1 MGRLYIMATMI
12 RAGSDSAAS
21 WRDRRAAATQP
32 DGHRAPAA
40 AVWAALV
47 SVWAFWGGTYLA
59 IRVVVRTMPP
69 FLSASLRFLVA
80 GAVLY
85 AVAVRRGDRAGDRPS
100 RAQWMAAA
108 IIGGSLLLGGNGL
121 VMWAEQTVASGIAAL
136 IIASVPLW
144 LALLDRVVL
153 GNRLSWLAVVGL
165 AVGFSGLVLLVNPS
179 GGSRLNLAGAG
190 ALMIASLS
198 WAAGSLYARHAPLP
212 KRPLVGT
219 GMQMLAGGMLLGLV
233 GLARGELGQ
242 FDPAAVSIESVLGL
256 AYLIV
261 FGSLV
266 AFSAYIWLLRV
277 TRTTLV
283 STYAYVN
290 PIVAVFL
297 GWGVLSEPISLQT
310 LIAGMI
316 IVVAVAL
323 IVSARRTKEP
333 APALEQR

>member
-1 MGRLYIMATMI
+1 MSSMLRT
-12 RAGSDSAAS
+12 DSGLAAS
-21 WRDRRAAATQP
+21 WRDRRASAREPQ
-32 DGHRAPAA
+32 GHRAPAP
-40 AVWAALV
+40 AVWAALL

-59 IRVVVRTMPP
+59 IRLVVRTMPP
-69 FLSASLRFLVA
+69 FLSASIRFLVA

-85 AVAVRRGDRAGDRPS
+85 AIAVRRGDRQGDRPT
-100 RAQWMAAA
+100 RAQWVAAT

-121 VMWAEQTVASGIAAL
+121 VMWAERTVPSGIAAL

-144 LALLDRVVL
+144 LALLDRIVL

-179 GGSRLNLAGAG
+179 GGSRLDLAGAA
-190 ALMIASLS
+190 ALVFASVS
-198 WAAGSLYARHAPLP
+198 WAAGSLYARHADLP

-219 GMQMLAGGMLLGLV
+219 GMQMLAGGVLLGLV

-242 FDPAAVSIESVLGL
+242 FDPASVSLESILGL
-256 AYLIV
+256 VYLVV

-266 AFSAYIWLLRV
+266 AFSAYIWLLRA

-297 GWGVLSEPISLQT
+297 GWAVLSEPISLRT
-310 LIAGMI
+310 LLAGAI
-316 IVVAVAL
+316 IVIAVAL
-323 IVSARRTKEP
+323 IVSARP
-333 APALEQR
+333 AKQPKPAEIQR

>member
-1 MGRLYIMATMI
+1 MPFMLRT
-12 RAGSDSAAS
+12 DSGIAPS
-21 WRDRRAAATQP
+21 WRDRRAGAASP
-32 DGHRAPAA
+32 VGHRAPAA
-40 AVWAALV
+40 AVWAALL

-59 IRVVVRTMPP
+59 IRLVVRTMPP
-69 FLSASLRFLVA
+69 FLAASLRFLVA

-85 AVAVRRGDRAGDRPS
+85 AIAVRRGDREGDRPT
-100 RAQWMAAA
+100 RAQWVAAS

-121 VMWAEQTVASGIAAL
+121 VMWAEQTVPSGITAL

-153 GNRLSWLAVVGL
+153 GNRLSWPAVVGL
-165 AVGFSGLVLLVNPS
+165 IVGFSGLALLVNPS
-179 GGSRLNLAGAG
+179 GGGLDLAGVG
-190 ALMIASLS
+190 ALVVASVS

-212 KRPLVGT
+212 KRPLVGV
-219 GMQMLAGGMLLGLV
+219 GMQMLAGGVLLGVV

-242 FDPAAVSIESVLGL
+242 FDRAAVSLESVLGL
-256 AYLIV
+256 VYLIV

-297 GWGVLSEPISLQT
+297 GWAILSEPISVRT
-310 LIAGMI
+310 LIAGAI

-323 IVSARRTKEP
+323 IVTARSARRQSRAP
-333 APALEQR
+333 APADT